1 MFYCLT
7 SQFGEFCI
15 VFLRLH
21 IQDTQKHKHA
31 NTATMAATR
40 DILCWVTVFFHTAQL
55 SNVRGRS
62 AAPDKLLHQTS
73 VGFSF
78 FFFFFC
84 LNSTVPGLYIS
95 TRKLICTINVWL
107 RESFGHTLV
116 ARKVKPK
123 TCCSFYADS
132 FKWKSFSYSNYST
145 SLFRICLCCNLRKYF
160 NISVHQSFRNM
171 HHSSLDTLST
181 LFIISWLF
189 KQRQENEQHGNKE
202 HKWGIEILN
211 WKWILFIFKQPAMI

>member
-1 MFYCLT
+1 MQIRPPWQQHETFSAESLCFSTRL
-7 SQFGEFCI
+7 SFQMSEDARLLQINCCI
-15 VFLRLH
+15 KL
-21 IQDTQKHKHA
+21 
-31 NTATMAATR
+31 
-40 DILCWVTVFFHTAQL
+40 QL
-55 SNVRGRS
+55 DS
-62 AAPDKLLHQTS
+62 P
-73 VGFSF
+73 F